1 MKKIIITVLFLG
13 VVGFGVWYFFFN
25 QKTDEELIK
34 DQLLELADAC
44 SKRDGESAVVAAM
57 KNARI
62 SNFIAGSCS
71 VCINEMMMNGTYTA
85 MEFAGSM
92 TRSRTI
98 FKTIKGTFDDVEVTV
113 KPDKKSATVDYA
125 VRVVGQMKK
134 GSAYDDVR
142 ELRSE
147 LRKEDGKWK
156 FSSFEIRE
164 VLER

>member
-13 VVGFGVWYFFFN
+13 MVGFCVWYFFFN
-25 QKTDEELIK
+25 QKTEEELIK

-44 SKRDGESAVVAAM
+44 SRREGETAITMAM
-57 KNARI
+57 KNSRI
-62 SNFIAGSCS
+62 SNLTADSCS
-71 VCINEMMMNGTYTA
+71 VSINETMINGTYTA

-92 TRSRTI
+92 TRARAL
-98 FKTIKGTFDDVEVTV
+98 FKRVKGSFDDVEITV
-113 KPDKKSATVDYA
+113 NPDEKNATVDYS
-125 VRVVGQMKK
+125 VRVIGQMKK
-134 GSAYDDVR
+134 GRAFDDVR

-147 LRKEDGKWK
+147 LCKEDGKWK